1 MTAPSATAHPSTG
14 LRTTPGTVSLL
25 ARARRLRAR
34 AQLVNPIVAQAYL
47 RRAAELKL
55 EAWAQVGR
63 LAPAGTDD
71 SPAAA

>member
-1 MTAPSATAHPSTG
+1 MPPPTPSRQPETA
-14 LRTTPGTVSLL
+14 R
-25 ARARRLRAR
+25 R